1 MFEELLRMTC
11 NWKADKFD
19 TQLKLP
25 PFVYCRMWHN
35 GSLLLEGSVISVTM
49 KLLDTAGTSAAISS
63 RAHDIRG
70 GVAARSA
77 KWILSRVNFS
87 RL

>member
-1 MFEELLRMTC
+1 MSC

-25 PFVYCRMWHN
+25 PFVYSRMWYN

-49 KLLDTAGTSAAISS
+49 KLLDSAGTSVAMSG
-63 RAHDIRG
+63 RALDIRG
-70 GVAARSA
+70 GAAVT
-77 KWILSRVNFS
+77 RVK
-87 RL
+87 